1 MIYINIYIYI
11 RHIYDQESIASQMID
26 RGSID
31 SYIDM
36 LTTATQR
43 ERELNWN
50 LLESCTWT
58 ISSILVFLNGTPPL
72 PSRGRRAVRGEN
84 ASKPRLVCAERAESS
99 KTTPSSIHLHI
110 SRL

>member
-1 MIYINIYIYI
+1 
-11 RHIYDQESIASQMID
+11 MID

-72 PSRGRRAVRGEN
+72 PSRGRRAVRGEECFQ
-84 ASKPRLVCAERAESS
+84 ATTRVRRACG
-99 KTTPSSIHLHI
+99 KLKDDAKLYTPAHQSTLIAP
-110 SRL
+110 